1 MEAAEAGSADG
12 VEPEPDHAAQAA
24 PEPDPAR
31 HENEPEHAPERSF
44 SLFSWI
50 RRPPTE

>member
-1 MEAAEAGSADG
+1 MRIALFVGLGFCVGILPAPLA
-12 VEPEPDHAAQAA
+12 AA
-24 PEPDPAR
+24 PEPEPVPHQDA
-31 HENEPEHAPERSF
+31 PEHAPERSF